1 MSSLAFPFCP
11 NYPRLGAGE
20 VGNLKKPMSRRKK
33 KGHENSVF
41 SRQRTRKGAACQD
54 RKLSDNNFSMPAKH
68 HGINCDPY
76 LYPRQQG
83 QVGSLDFYLHQA
95 DWIKKTMTRTINPM
109 VQQYDLYKKTHFKH
123 NNMGRLKENRWKEYH
138 VNNNLKN
145 QEQLKIVSDKVFR
158 AKFTRDKE
166 GHYIMMK
173 DQLTRRYNAP
183 KYVRSKQQSL
193 KIHQSNP

>member
-123 NNMGRLKENRWKEYH
+123 NNMGRLKENRWKE
-138 VNNNLKN
+138 
-145 QEQLKIVSDKVFR
+145 IS
-158 AKFTRDKE
+158 
-166 GHYIMMK
+166 
-173 DQLTRRYNAP
+173 
-183 KYVRSKQQSL
+183 SKQ
-193 KIHQSNP
+193 